1 MCSLEIFLHGHFGS
15 RYFSGFQSQ
24 YCPERRPGDKF
35 GLPSS
40 LNVLSEIAE
49 VSTALLDSKV
59 TAALNKYADLI
70 DYIHFSD
77 QFSGPKQTE

>member
-1 MCSLEIFLHGHFGS
+1 M
-15 RYFSGFQSQ
+15 
-24 YCPERRPGDKF
+24 
-35 GLPSS
+35 
-40 LNVLSEIAE
+40 LSEIAE

-77 QFSGPKQTE
+77 QFSGPKQTEWVKVINKLNIIYEYFENLFQSTFIFVPAMFCFRC